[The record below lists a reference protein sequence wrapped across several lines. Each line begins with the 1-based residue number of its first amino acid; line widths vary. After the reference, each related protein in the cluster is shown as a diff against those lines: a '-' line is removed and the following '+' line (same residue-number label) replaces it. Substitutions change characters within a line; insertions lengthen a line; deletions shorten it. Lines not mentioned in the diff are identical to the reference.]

1 MKFCPRCGST
11 EVGWVLP
18 YDRQKYE
25 CKHCGY
31 VGALIVEDGKMA
43 DAIRKEYIKKEQ
55 LKNKNKSEK

>member
-11 EVGWVLP
+11 DIGWVLP

-25 CKHCGY
+25 CKDCGY

-43 DAIRKEYIKKEQ
+43 DAVRKEYIK
-55 LKNKNKSEK
+55 NKNKIEK